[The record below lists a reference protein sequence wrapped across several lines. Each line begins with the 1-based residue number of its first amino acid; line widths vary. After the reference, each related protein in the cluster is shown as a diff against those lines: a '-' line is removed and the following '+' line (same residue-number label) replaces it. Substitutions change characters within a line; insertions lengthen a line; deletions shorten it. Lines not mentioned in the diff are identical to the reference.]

1 MPRYPRAMAKS
12 NPESGLRLERL
23 THHPVLERFQPWS
36 GKVDAGWSVNFLGV
50 RTRDAFS
57 AGMTGTLSSEGG
69 WVETGYPSFDEEY
82 FEWVDV
88 LEAVVGAA
96 ETFTMIELG
105 AGWGRWLM
113 NAAAAARAYDRQHV
127 HLVGVEAEPTHFR
140 WMQQHFRDNAVD
152 AESLTLIEAAVAAE
166 GGRVG
171 FHVGDPSAWYGQAID
186 PNPPQPVPP
195 ASALRQLRA
204 LFQRRARGDER
215 AIVDVRAVTLAS
227 ILDGLERVD
236 LIDLD
241 VQGVE
246 ADVLESA
253 ENTLTEKV
261 KRVHIGTHSAEN
273 ERRLRALFGRLGWE
287 KVNDYPC
294 GAEVDTPWGP
304 IHFQD
309 GVQTWLTPRL
319 GEHH

>member
-1 MPRYPRAMAKS
+1 
-12 NPESGLRLERL
+12 
-23 THHPVLERFQPWS
+23 
-36 GKVDAGWSVNFLGV
+36 
-50 RTRDAFS
+50 
-57 AGMTGTLSSEGG
+57 MTGTLSSEGR
-69 WVETGYPSFDEEY
+69 WVETGYPAFDEEY

-113 NAAAAARAYDRQHV
+113 NAAAAARAHDRRHV

-140 WMQQHFRDNAVD
+140 WMLQHFRDNSVD

-166 GGRVG
+166 DGRVR

-186 PNPPQPVPP
+186 PNPPHPVPP

-204 LFQRRARGDER
+204 LFQRRARDDER
-215 AIVDVRAVTLAS
+215 AIVDVRAVTLTS
-227 ILDGLERVD
+227 ILVGLERVD

-253 ENTLTEKV
+253 EDTLTEKV
-261 KRVHIGTHSAEN
+261 ERVHIGTHSAEN
-273 ERRLRALFGRLGWE
+273 ERRLRVLFGRLGWE

-294 GAEVDTPWGP
+294 GAEADTPWGL

-309 GVQTWLTPRL
+309 GVQTWLNPRFART
-319 GEHH
+319 GA